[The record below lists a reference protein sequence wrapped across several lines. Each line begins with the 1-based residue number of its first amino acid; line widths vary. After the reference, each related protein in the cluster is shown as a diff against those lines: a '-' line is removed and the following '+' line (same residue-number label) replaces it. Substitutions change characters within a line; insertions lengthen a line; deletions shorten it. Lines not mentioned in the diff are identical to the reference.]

1 AQETGRVVEF
11 SCAIGD
17 EMVDGKPYS
26 QIVKIAK
33 DYIDSVGGFEK
44 LACWG
49 LF

>member
-1 AQETGRVVEF
+1 MWLSFLVL
-11 SCAIGD
+11 SGD